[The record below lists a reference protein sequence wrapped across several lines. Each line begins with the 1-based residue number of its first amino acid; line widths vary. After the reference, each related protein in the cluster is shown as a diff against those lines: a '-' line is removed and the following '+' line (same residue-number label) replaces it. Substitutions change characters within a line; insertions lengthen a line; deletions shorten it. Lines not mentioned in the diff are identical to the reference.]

1 MYRKQRT
8 SHFTGLYRFCR
19 THEISCW
26 IGQRFGPA
34 PHGFP
39 VQAWE
44 NDMPGRYPYAGSR
57 ARRVQLLVETLEERL
72 APVQY
77 PLWHLQVQPHNY
89 AKDTVLVRTSSK
101 SALTLLADYHKL
113 FSETKRVAADV
124 YELRLQPQTTLADAV
139 RLLRAVPGVMRV
151 EPNYRIQL
159 AAVPNDPMFSSQWA
173 LANNQTGANIRALA
187 AWDINTNASNIT
199 VAVIDTGIDYKHS
212 DLAANMWRNS
222 REIPNNGLDDD
233 GNGYIDDVFGYD
245 FANNDSDPM
254 DDHGHGT
261 HVAGIIGAVAN
272 NGRGIAGV
280 AWNVRLMAVKFLSSN
295 GTGTVADAVRA
306 IDYAVQMGARI
317 INASWGGAGYS
328 SILAQA
334 INRAE
339 NAGVLF
345 VTAAGNNG
353 TNNDQT
359 PTYPASFPNTNI
371 LAVAASD
378 RNDNLATFSNFGP
391 STVHLA
397 APGVGILSTLPND
410 GYASWSGT
418 SMAAPHVSG
427 AAALLWAMHPDW
439 NFRQVKDRL
448 LKTVDPLPSL
458 QGKLLT
464 GGRLN
469 LERALQESPVRD
481 TLGPRVLRVS
491 WNRTAQ
497 ALLGAQVTFSE
508 TIATFSADSVVV
520 TGPGN
525 QRVRLLSN
533 RRINQNAPG
542 STFDLTFAPQTQPGT
557 YTLRI
562 GPNVTDLA
570 GNPMDQNADGING
583 DPVRDIYVAQ
593 ITLIPTYTY
602 RSGTLNAPI
611 RDYATTTASL
621 IVSQPVK
628 ITNVQVQF
636 NVEHSWTGDLLIT
649 LTSPSGKTITLVNR
663 RGGSGDNFA
672 DTVLT
677 DQADVPIAAGIAPF
691 RGSYRPEQPLGVF
704 RDQDASGTW
713 TLRIQDRA
721 GGDTGRLV
729 NWSLYIEGLPIANS
743 RARSTSARP
752 SGSIRR
758 PLVSNVEKLTGD
770 ADTGLSLTRS
780 TPFANVTWSDSLFDN
795 PLAFGNKTYISSVV
809 TLTNADLERY
819 MALQQADQALSAG
832 MQNFAVGGNFWHFSN
847 RDLEFLSRSFA
858 ISNDL
863 GGGFFR
869 YSKLRIVQ

>member
-1 MYRKQRT
+1 M
-8 SHFTGLYRFCR
+8 SG
-19 THEISCW
+19 
-26 IGQRFGPA
+26 FGPA
-34 PHGFP
+34 PPGFP

-44 NDMPGRYPYAGSR
+44 NDMPVHDSYASSR
-57 ARRVQLLVETLEERL
+57 ARHVQLLVETLEERL
-72 APVQY
+72 APARY
-77 PLWHLQVQPHNY
+77 PLWHVQVQPHNY
-89 AKDTVLVRTSSK
+89 AKDTVLVRTTSESPP
-101 SALTLLADYHKL
+101 TLLAGYHKL
-113 FSETKRVAADV
+113 FSETKRIAADV
-124 YELRLQPQTTLADAV
+124 YELRLQPQTMLADAV
-139 RLLRAVPGVMRV
+139 RLLRGLPGVVRV
-151 EPNYRIQL
+151 EPNYHIQL

-173 LANNQTGANIRALA
+173 LANNQTGADIRALA
-187 AWDINTNASNIT
+187 AWNVNTNASNIT
-199 VAVIDTGIDYKHS
+199 VAVIDTGIDYAHS

-233 GNGYIDDVFGYD
+233 ANGYVDDVYGYD
-245 FANNDSDPM
+245 FANNDSDPI

-280 AWNVRLMAVKFLSSN
+280 AWNVRLMAVKFLSAN

-306 IDYAVQMGARI
+306 IDYAVQMGAHI

-334 INRAE
+334 ISRAE

-353 TNNDQT
+353 TNNDHS
-359 PTYPASFPNTNI
+359 PTYPASFANTNI

-397 APGVGILSTLPND
+397 APGVGILSTLPNH

-427 AAALLWAMHPDW
+427 AAALLWAKHPDW
-439 NFRQVKDRL
+439 NFRQVRDRL
-448 LKTVDPLPSL
+448 LQTVDPLPSL
-458 QGKLLT
+458 QRKVLT

-469 LERALQESPVRD
+469 LERALQELPVRD
-481 TLGPRVLRVS
+481 TIGPRVLRVS

-497 ALLGAQVTFSE
+497 SLLGARVTFSE
-508 TIATFSADSVVV
+508 TIASFSAGSVVV

-525 QRVRLLSN
+525 QRIRLLSI
-533 RRINQNAPG
+533 RRINRNSLG
-542 STFDLTFAPQTQPGT
+542 STFDLTFTPQTLPGT

-583 DPVRDIYVAQ
+583 DPVRDTYVAQ

-602 RSGTLNAPI
+602 SSGTLNAPI
-611 RDYATTTASL
+611 RDYATTIASL
-621 IVSQPVK
+621 SVSQPVK
-628 ITNVQVQF
+628 ITNVHVKF
-636 NVEHSWTGDLLIT
+636 NVEHSWTGDLVIT

-663 RGGSGDNFA
+663 RGGSGDNFI

-677 DQADVPIAAGIAPF
+677 DQSEVPIAAGVAPF
-691 RGSYRPEQPLGVF
+691 RGSYRPEQPLGVI
-704 RDQDASGTW
+704 RDQAAFGTW

-743 RARSTSARP
+743 RARSSSGRP

-758 PLVSNVEKLTGD
+758 PVVSTAEKLTRD
-770 ADTGLSLTRS
+770 FESGLSITRTAASASGVKSDWLFENLSVSSNKAHLLTMM
-780 TPFANVTWSDSLFDN
+780 PVTN
-795 PLAFGNKTYISSVV
+795 PDT
-809 TLTNADLERY
+809 DRY
-819 MALQQADQALSAG
+819 MGLQQATQLLSASWHDS
-832 MQNFAVGGNFWHFSN
+832 AVGENLWHFSN
-847 RDLEFLSRSFA
+847 RDLEFLTTMLP

-863 GGGFFR
+863 DDGFFR
-869 YSKLRIVQ
+869 HFKQRIVQ

>member
-8 SHFTGLYRFCR
+8 SHFTGLYRFWR
-19 THEISCW
+19 MHEISCW
-26 IGQRFGPA
+26 IGERFGPA

-89 AKDTVLVRTSSK
+89 AKDTVLVRTSSE
-101 SALTLLADYHKL
+101 SALTLLTDYHKL
-113 FSETKRVAADV
+113 FSETKKITADV

-139 RLLRAVPGVMRV
+139 RLLRTVPGVIRV

-173 LANNQTGANIRALA
+173 LANNQTGADIRALA

-418 SMAAPHVSG
+418 SMAAPPRKRCRCFVMGHASG
-427 AAALLWAMHPDW
+427 
-439 NFRQVKDRL
+439 
-448 LKTVDPLPSL
+448 
-458 QGKLLT
+458 
-464 GGRLN
+464 
-469 LERALQESPVRD
+469 LE
-481 TLGPRVLRVS
+481 
-491 WNRTAQ
+491 
-497 ALLGAQVTFSE
+497 
-508 TIATFSADSVVV
+508 FSA
-520 TGPGN
+520 G
-525 QRVRLLSN
+525 Q
-533 RRINQNAPG
+533 G
-542 STFDLTFAPQTQPGT
+542 SS
-557 YTLRI
+557 I
-562 GPNVTDLA
+562 E
-570 GNPMDQNADGING
+570 DGG
-583 DPVRDIYVAQ
+583 
-593 ITLIPTYTY
+593 
-602 RSGTLNAPI
+602 
-611 RDYATTTASL
+611 
-621 IVSQPVK
+621 
-628 ITNVQVQF
+628 
-636 NVEHSWTGDLLIT
+636 
-649 LTSPSGKTITLVNR
+649 
-663 RGGSGDNFA
+663 
-672 DTVLT
+672 
-677 DQADVPIAAGIAPF
+677 
-691 RGSYRPEQPLGVF
+691 
-704 RDQDASGTW
+704 
-713 TLRIQDRA
+713 
-721 GGDTGRLV
+721 
-729 NWSLYIEGLPIANS
+729 
-743 RARSTSARP
+743 
-752 SGSIRR
+752 
-758 PLVSNVEKLTGD
+758 
-770 ADTGLSLTRS
+770 
-780 TPFANVTWSDSLFDN
+780 
-795 PLAFGNKTYISSVV
+795 PLAFP
-809 TLTNADLERY
+809 
-819 MALQQADQALSAG
+819 
-832 MQNFAVGGNFWHFSN
+832 
-847 RDLEFLSRSFA
+847 SREVA
-858 ISNDL
+858 H
-863 GGGFFR
+863 R
-869 YSKLRIVQ
+869 RAP

>member
-1 MYRKQRT
+1 
-8 SHFTGLYRFCR
+8 
-19 THEISCW
+19 
-26 IGQRFGPA
+26 
-34 PHGFP
+34 
-39 VQAWE
+39 
-44 NDMPGRYPYAGSR
+44 MPGRDLYAGSR
-57 ARRVQLLVETLEERL
+57 ARRVQLLVEALEERF
-72 APVQY
+72 APSQY
-77 PLWHLQVQPHNY
+77 PLWHLQVQLHNY
-89 AKDTVLVRTSSK
+89 VKDAVLVRTLSESP
-101 SALTLLADYHKL
+101 LTLLTGYHKL
-113 FSETKRVAADV
+113 FRESKRIAADV
-124 YELRLQPQTTLADAV
+124 YELRLQPEAKLADAM
-139 RLLRAVPGVMRV
+139 RLLRSLPGVIQV

-173 LANNQTGANIRALA
+173 LANNQTGADIRALA
-187 AWDINTNASNIT
+187 AWDINTNASNII
-199 VAVIDTGIDYKHS
+199 VAVIDTGIDYTHS
-212 DLAANMWRNS
+212 DLAANIWRNS
-222 REIPNNGLDDD
+222 REIPNNGFDDD

-280 AWNVRLMAVKFLSSN
+280 AWNVRLMAVKFLNAN

-328 SILAQA
+328 SILGQA
-334 INRAE
+334 IKRAE

-359 PTYPASFPNTNI
+359 PTYPASFSNTNI

-397 APGVGILSTLPND
+397 APGVAILSTLPNN

-427 AAALLWAMHPDW
+427 AAALLWARHPDW

-448 LKTVDPLPSL
+448 LQTVDPLSSL
-458 QGKLLT
+458 QGKVLT

-469 LERALQESPVRD
+469 LERALQELPARD
-481 TLGPRVLRVS
+481 TLGPRVLHVN

-497 ALLGAQVTFSE
+497 ALLGVKVTFSE
-508 TIATFSADSVVV
+508 TVASFSAGSVVV

-525 QRVRLLSN
+525 QRVRLLSI
-533 RRINQNAPG
+533 RRINQNSPG
-542 STFDLTFAPQTQPGT
+542 SIFDLTFSPQTQPGI

-583 DPVRDIYVAQ
+583 DMVLDAYVAQ
-593 ITLIPTYTY
+593 ITLLPTYTY
-602 RSGTLNAPI
+602 SSGTLNAPI
-611 RDYATTTASL
+611 RDYATTSASL
-621 IVSQPVK
+621 SVSQPVK

-636 NVEHSWTGDLLIT
+636 NIEHSWTSDLVIT
-649 LTSPSGKTITLVNR
+649 LTSPSGKTINLVNR
-663 RGGSGDNFA
+663 RGGSGDNFT

-677 DQADVPIAAGIAPF
+677 DQAEVPIAAGIAPF
-691 RGSYRPEQPLGVF
+691 RGRYRPEQPLGVF

-729 NWSLYIEGLPIANS
+729 NWSLFIEGLPMTKS
-743 RARSTSARP
+743 RARRTSAGP

-758 PLVSNVEKLTGD
+758 HVVLNAEKPTRD
-770 ADTGLSLTRS
+770 SDNGLSLARS
-780 TPFANVTWSDSLFDN
+780 TPLPSGAWNDSHFEN
-795 PLAFGNKTYISSVV
+795 SSAFSNKACISSVMP
-809 TLTNADLERY
+809 LTNADLERY
-819 MALQQADQALSAG
+819 MAMQQAAQLLSAG
-832 MQNFAVGGNFWHFSN
+832 WRDSVVGKNLWHFSN
-847 RDLEFLSRSFA
+847 RDLEFLSTMFA
-858 ISNDL
+858 INYELED
-863 GGGFFR
+863 GFFR
-869 YSKLRIVQ
+869 YAKLRIVQ